1 VDVANR
7 PDYDDFKQI
16 DQNNLAGGGGAWMS
30 ELDSL
35 LIFLSDPRL
44 APHAIGEVPAW
55 LWSADASRV
64 LWGNPTAAGIFNIE
78 SPAALAG
85 HTIDPKGTAA
95 LQLARLASTL
105 PHSASPRLER
115 LRGFGGRMG
124 GALMCA
130 CSRITLANRVP
141 AILVV
146 ATEPAGPRLPLTD
159 QAQRLL
165 AGIDEPAALFAADG
179 SLLHATPAA
188 RMKLGRITTLA
199 ALNAGPLSATAFAS
213 GRAEGNSTIG
223 KASFHRIGTE
233 PSVLLATF
241 EAGAD
246 MAKPTEVSSP
256 PTATGLPAAVVS
268 LEPPPTTAPPSPI
281 EPRGAQLKP
290 ELPQP
295 TPPAHAGRR
304 KPLRFVWQMDAAG
317 RFTLGSD
324 EFKALLGPN
333 TAAALDRPWSE
344 VSQKL
349 SLDPDG
355 HIARALASHDTWSGI
370 TVAFPA
376 DSSDTRLLVEL
387 SGLPVFDRDRS
398 FLGYRG
404 FGVCRDLAR
413 MTELAQARQKA
424 TGPAAPR
431 MEPPVLHEEPPVF
444 RNESPSSTP
453 AAENIVQ
460 FPASAPAEA
469 SPGLTPV
476 ERKAFSELANRL
488 SARLR
493 GQKDRLEQPVDTPS
507 EQHVPVAAAP
517 APSARPTIPKERA
530 PERAPAADQR
540 PILDRL
546 PVGVLVYRLD
556 NLIYAN
562 RAFLDWTGYENL
574 AALQEAG
581 GLDAL
586 FVEPNESEPS
596 VNNGAQSLTIA
607 TNRGDQVPVEARLF
621 SSPWEGESALVL
633 MLTGVGAAS
642 ADDRQKAFEAALRQA
657 KIEAGEL
664 RAIVD
669 NAVDGVV
676 VVDSDERVLSISRGG
691 EALFGYAS
699 RNIVGHPFTTLFAQE
714 SQRAALDTL
723 KRSPQNPLEGR
734 DVIGRRREGGLV
746 PLYMAVSPL
755 TDSGGKLCATF
766 RDMTRWKK
774 TEGELLGA
782 RRQAEMASAAKSDFL
797 AKISHEI
804 RTPLNAIIGFSEVM
818 MQERFGPIGNDRY
831 RQYLKDIHASG
842 GHLVSLLNDLLDL
855 SKIEA
860 GKLELNFAPVDL
872 NELTQETVAMMQP
885 QANRER
891 IIIRT
896 SLPNDL
902 PQVTADARSVRQ
914 IVLNLLSN
922 SIKFT
927 GAGGQVIVSTAR
939 SDDGEVVLRVRD
951 TGIGMSEQDLSVA
964 LEPFRQLATSARWGS
979 SGTGLG
985 LPLTKALAE
994 ANRARFKIQ
1003 SQINTGTL
1011 VEVAFPGSR
1020 MAAE

>member
-1 VDVANR
+1 
-7 PDYDDFKQI
+7 
-16 DQNNLAGGGGAWMS
+16 MS
-30 ELDSL
+30 ELESL

-44 APHAIGEVPAW
+44 TPHAIGNVPAW

-64 LWGNPTAAGIFNIE
+64 LWGNPAAAAIFNAA
-78 SPAALAG
+78 SPSALAG

-95 LQLARLASTL
+95 LQIARLAGTL
-105 PHSASPRLER
+105 PHGASPRLER

-124 GALMCA
+124 GALLCA
-130 CSRITLANRVP
+130 CSRIALAHRTP

-146 ATEPAGPRLPLTD
+146 ATEAAGPHLPLAD
-159 QAQRLL
+159 QAKRLL
-165 AGIDEPAALFAADG
+165 TDIDEPAALFAADG
-179 SLLHATPAA
+179 SLLSATPTAQA
-188 RMKLGRITTLA
+188 KLGRVR
-199 ALNAGPLSATAFAS
+199 ALTQLNVDKLSASALAS
-213 GRAEGNSTIG
+213 GRADGDSKIG
-223 KASFHRIGTE
+223 KISLHRIGTD
-233 PSVLLATF
+233 PSTVLLATF
-241 EAGAD
+241 EAAANMAD
-246 MAKPTEVSSP
+246 ETPAPTPAKPSVTDAPTVMAKIVPPPPLASP
-256 PTATGLPAAVVS
+256 PPKPSMQSEKPAAAPKA
-268 LEPPPTTAPPSPI
+268 EPS
-281 EPRGAQLKP
+281 
-290 ELPQP
+290 QP
-295 TPPAHAGRR
+295 AASAAAERR
-304 KPLRFVWQMDAAG
+304 QPLRFVWQMDDAS

-324 EFKALLGPN
+324 EFQVLLGPN
-333 TAAALDRPWSE
+333 TAAALGRPWSE
-344 VSQKL
+344 IAQRL
-349 SLDPDG
+349 SLDPEG
-355 HIARALASHDTWSGI
+355 HVARAVASHDTWSGI
-370 TVAFPA
+370 SVAFPV
-376 DSSDTRLLVEL
+376 DGSDAHLSVEL
-387 SGLPVFDRDRS
+387 SGLPVFDRDRN

-404 FGVCRDLAR
+404 FGICRDLAR
-413 MTELAQARQKA
+413 MTELAQTRHTAALLSA
-424 TGPAAPR
+424 TR
-431 MEPPVLHEEPPVF
+431 IEPPVLREEPPVF
-444 RNESPSSTP
+444 RNEPSARTP
-453 AAENIVQ
+453 EPPAENIVP
-460 FPASAPAEA
+460 FPATAPAEV
-469 SPGLTPV
+469 SPTLTPV

-493 GQKDRLEQPVDTPS
+493 GQKDRLEQPVET
-507 EQHVPVAAAP
+507 VPEEPQVPIAAP
-517 APSARPTIPKERA
+517 APVERPIISKERT
-530 PERAPAADQR
+530 APARALASDQR

-546 PVGVLVYRLD
+546 PIGVLVYRLD

-562 RAFLDWTGYENL
+562 RAFLDWTGYGDL

-586 FVEPNESEPS
+586 FVEPGDSEPTAT
-596 VNNGAQSLTIA
+596 NGSQSLTIA

-633 MLTGVGAAS
+633 MLTGVGS
-642 ADDRQKAFEAALRQA
+642 ANTDDRQKTFETALRQA
-657 KIEAGEL
+657 KAEAGEL
-664 RAIVD
+664 RAILD
-669 NAVDGVV
+669 NAADGVV
-676 VVDSDERVLSISRGG
+676 VLDRDERVLSINRGA
-691 EALFGYAS
+691 EMMFGYAS
-699 RNIVGHPFTTLFAQE
+699 RDIAGHPFTTLFVQE
-714 SQRAALDTL
+714 SHRVALDAL
-723 KRSPQNPLEGR
+723 KRSSQNPFDGR

-746 PLYMAVSPL
+746 ALYMTVSRL
-755 TDSGGKLCATF
+755 TDGGGKLCATF

-774 TEGELLGA
+774 TEGELLSA

-831 RQYLKDIHASG
+831 RQYLKDIHTSG

-860 GKLELNFAPVDL
+860 GKLELNFAEVDL

-885 QANRER
+885 HANRER

-896 SLPNDL
+896 SLPSDL

-964 LEPFRQLATSARWGS
+964 LEPFRQLATSSRWGS

-1003 SQINTGTL
+1003 STINTGTL
-1011 VEVAFPGSR
+1011 VEVAFPGAR